1 MFSDMVVARAEIDYL
16 EPITEGGFEID
27 VAIWVSKI
35 GNSSFTLEYEL
46 TSKAGVHA
54 KARTVQVAVDMES
67 KRSRAINEEE
77 RELLTQY
84 LEHE

>member
-1 MFSDMVVARAEIDYL
+1 
-16 EPITEGGFEID
+16 
-27 VAIWVSKI
+27 
-35 GNSSFTLEYEL
+35 
-46 TSKAGVHA
+46 
-54 KARTVQVAVDMES
+54 MET